1 MRSCDSIWNPARAAA
16 TPALP
21 SASSTIRAAGSVR
34 SWRRKSSLKS
44 APGSTL
50 EAEAVKIG
58 VVSDTHGFSD
68 PRLQALLAGVEVILH
83 AGDVGNQEVLHE
95 LERIAPVRAVRGNVD
110 HPQLGLPLTATSRF
124 GVVQVEIVHQLPV
137 SQTELEKW
145 ANHPRLGELG
155 PRGRDAFLR
164 SFDHKTRVV
173 IFGHSHEPCAVV
185 LAGKLFF
192 NPGSAGKQRFSLPRC
207 CGLLEVSPKGVEAT
221 ILSLE
226 RYNRKLP
233 EKVCLPVGG

>member
-1 MRSCDSIWNPARAAA
+1 
-16 TPALP
+16 
-21 SASSTIRAAGSVR
+21 
-34 SWRRKSSLKS
+34 
-44 APGSTL
+44 
-50 EAEAVKIG
+50 
-58 VVSDTHGFSD
+58 
-68 PRLQALLAGVEVILH
+68 LLAGVEVILH
-83 AGDVGNQEVLHE
+83 AGDVGQQEVLDE

-110 HPQLGLPLTATSRF
+110 HPQLGLPLTTTSRF
-124 GVVQVEIVHQLPV
+124 GGVQVEIFHQLPV
-137 SQTELEKW
+137 SQTELGKW
-145 ANHPRLGELG
+145 ANHPRRGELG
-155 PRGRDAFLR
+155 PQGRDAFLR

-173 IFGHSHEPCAVV
+173 IFGHSHEPCVAV

-207 CGLLEVSPKGVEAT
+207 CGLLEVSPKGVEGT